1 MQNFKEPPQVKSFKE
16 GMKGSQTHD
25 IANLL
30 SQVQQTAQDK
40 ALEKK
45 PPQQMPTQQ
54 GPDFPEYQGPFQGR
68 VQSPNI
74 HMPQSQNISHLDS
87 QIKAMDY
94 ITSPGQITKNFQAE
108 EFASKGDGSI
118 KVSPELVHR
127 LQQLRDYLG
136 VPIRVISGYRDPAHN
151 KRVGG
156 APSSRHMSGEA
167 ADIVAD
173 GVSLA
178 ELAEAAKKFF
188 GDGGIGSSYSSHV
201 HVDVGPARTW

>member
-30 SQVQQTAQDK
+30 SQVQQTAQD
-40 ALEKK
+40 LGLQRR
-45 PPQQMPTQQ
+45 PPPIER
-54 GPDFPEYQGPFQGR
+54 PSLPEYQGPFQGNLSR
-68 VQSPNI
+68 PTHHNMQTPQSPD
-74 HMPQSQNISHLDS
+74 ISHLDP

-94 ITSPGQITKNFQAE
+94 VTSPGQITKNFQAE

-136 VPIRVISGYRDPAHN
+136 VPIRVTSGYRDPAHN